1 MVLAGVVWT
10 FWIGAILTIVV
21 VLVFAALIAG
31 YLAQVVSTKYPPG
44 EIRRRVNALM
54 QRR

>member
-1 MVLAGVVWT
+1 MMLAGVVWT
-10 FWIGAILTIVV
+10 AWIGVILFIAVV
-21 VLVFAALIAG
+21 VVVVALIAG

-44 EIRRRVNALM
+44 EIRRRVNSLL